1 MIYFHNDD
9 KYAIN
14 RIQEGV
20 IDNWKP
26 AMMTTNTRI
35 TAVGG
40 KRDDYGLQDCC
51 QKVPRF
57 SPAKFL

>member
-1 MIYFHNDD
+1 MIYFHSDA

-26 AMMTTNTRI
+26 AMMITNTRI

-40 KRDDYGLQDCC
+40 KRDDYGQQDCC
-51 QKVPRF
+51 
-57 SPAKFL
+57 